1 MKKIVFLFSFFL
13 LANISFSQELPSQ
26 APINLEFV
34 KYISQIKD
42 QKVIDDQR
50 EYSLGRIPLPVKPDF
65 SAYKP
70 EPGLKNK
77 KFDSSYDLRDEG
89 GLTSVKNQG
98 NCGSCW
104 TFASMANIESVW
116 KINGYGTYDLSEQN
130 LHTCNNDYE
139 FDHCNGGNF
148 YMSTAYMAKGIGPVT
163 EADDP
168 YQADSDS
175 SCSSG
180 LTPVRYVTEA
190 IFIPTNETDIKQ
202 AILDHG
208 ALYTSMYWLSSAYN
222 SGDYTY
228 YYDGPGDGSD
238 GGGGH
243 AVTIVGWDDNKS
255 TASSNDGAWIIK
267 NSWGSYWGESGYF
280 YLSYDDVEAND
291 FVACFTQSIDYDSQ
305 RHIFGYDDY
314 GWVTSYGYGDG
325 TDYGLVKFTADDD
338 YTVSKIG
345 TYAVGAGVNLT
356 VTVYDDYSSGNLSNQ
371 LATGSKTCTN
381 PGYYTLDL
389 SSSFNISNGDDFYVK
404 VKYEN
409 AGDHP
414 IPVEKNSSGYLT
426 NATIESGK
434 CWLSSGGGD
443 GTWTALGAGTGYE
456 IDLCIKAYSTMS
468 GSGYNVTF
476 NVDDGTDPLSGAT
489 VSMEGHND
497 KTTDGSGVAEYT
509 GVSNGTYD
517 YIVSLSGYEQASG
530 SVSVSDGNVV
540 ENVTLN
546 EATSTYTV
554 TFNVDDGSDPVSGA
568 TVSMNGYGDKT
579 TDGSGVAEYSNISNG
594 DYNYTVTHDGFEDAS
609 GSLTVSDANVTEDV
623 SLTPLATY
631 TDFIDADEVQIYPN
645 PANDQ
650 VAIECDKTIKNITL
664 LNLQGQFITVK
675 EVRSAKAVFNTDQYA
690 EGIYILKIETTDN
703 QTINKR
709 FVIKRD

>member
-1 MKKIVFLFSFFL
+1 MRKIVFLFSFFL
-13 LANISFSQELPSQ
+13 LVKFSFSQELPSQ
-26 APINLEFV
+26 APMNPEFLD
-34 KYISQIKD
+34 YISNIRNG
-42 QKVIDDQR
+42 KVSTD
-50 EYSLGRIPLPVKPDF
+50 SHAHHLGRIPLPVKPDF
-65 SAYKP
+65 SNYKP
-70 EPGLKNK
+70 GSEVKNK
-77 KFDSSYDLRDEG
+77 SFDPSYDLRDEG

-104 TFASMANIESVW
+104 TFATMANIESVW
-116 KINGYGTYDLSEQN
+116 KIDGYGTYDLSEQN
-130 LHTCNNDYE
+130 LHTCNNDFE
-139 FDHCNGGNF
+139 FGHCNGGNF

-314 GWVTSYGYGDG
+314 GWVSSYGYSDGG
-325 TDYGLVKFTADDD
+325 TDYGLVKFTADDN

-356 VTVYDDYSSGNLSNQ
+356 VTVYDDYSSGSLSNQ
-371 LATGSKTCTN
+371 LATASKSCTK

-389 SSSFNISNGDDFYVK
+389 SSSFNISSGDDFYVK

-409 AGDHP
+409 GGSHP
-414 IPVEKNSSGYLT
+414 VPVETNYSGYLT

-434 CWLSSGGGD
+434 YWLSTSGGD
-443 GTWTALGAGTGYE
+443 GSWTAVGTGTSYE
-456 IDLCIKAYSTMS
+456 VDMCIKAYSIT
-468 GSGYNVTF
+468 
-476 NVDDGTDPLSGAT
+476 GTGTPS
-489 VSMEGHND
+489 SN
-497 KTTDGSGVAEYT
+497 KFT
-509 GVSNGTYD
+509 G
-517 YIVSLSGYEQASG
+517 
-530 SVSVSDGNVV
+530 
-540 ENVTLN
+540 
-546 EATSTYTV
+546 
-554 TFNVDDGSDPVSGA
+554 
-568 TVSMNGYGDKT
+568 
-579 TDGSGVAEYSNISNG
+579 
-594 DYNYTVTHDGFEDAS
+594 
-609 GSLTVSDANVTEDV
+609 
-623 SLTPLATY
+623 
-631 TDFIDADEVQIYPN
+631 ADEVQIYPN

-650 VAIECDKTIKNITL
+650 VAIECDKSIKNITL
-664 LNLQGQFITVK
+664 LNLQGQIITVK
-675 EVRSAKAVFNTDQYA
+675 EVRSAEAIVNTDQYA
-690 EGIYILKIETTDN
+690 EGIYILKIETVDN

-709 FVIKRD
+709 LVIKRD